1 MFFLMTRKCE
11 TISEVIIV
19 RVYVY
24 SYYKSY
30 VKNRRTQH
38 ISIKGIT
45 HRRHNKTKIPELLLD
60 DNRIS
65 TSHSLTFQ
73 L

>member
-11 TISEVIIV
+11 TIRSNNSTSTCTRITNPTSKIEEQHTSSQSKASQTDVI
-19 RVYVY
+19 
-24 SYYKSY
+24 K
-30 VKNRRTQH
+30 Q
-38 ISIKGIT
+38 
-45 HRRHNKTKIPELLLD
+45 IPELLLD